1 MFMPT
6 KVGPSTTRYKPRTW
20 GIEQFTASIEPFTTT
35 IEPVVNNCSNG
46 RPFRRNRPV
55 CSRYFSDMK
64 GATHALCAFAFAL
77 CHSGSMAQTVDPS
90 ADPVRITGAL
100 GGTLSGYH
108 MDGIS
113 ARQQPLGYSLS
124 GTLNLS
130 LYGWSL
136 PFSVA
141 ISRQGSTFSQPFTRF
156 GVSPEYKWVKLHAG
170 HRNMRFSEFT
180 LNNITFLGGG
190 VELRPKTFRFSAMY
204 GMLQPSQRAD
214 ENRYGVAQYKRT
226 GYGAMLGLGKKNT
239 FDLTYFR
246 AVDDVT
252 SLPALDSLQRV
263 TPQASTTLGTHARI
277 QFAKDRLVLDAD
289 VAMGAYTRDQEAP
302 RMDDDFYT
310 ENPLVEDLGF
320 NYASNVAFA
329 GAVGLDYVKNKFTT
343 GVLYRLVQPGF
354 RTLGSNYLLS
364 DVEQITVRAAFPLAK
379 EKLQLSG
386 QFGVQRN
393 NLGDRRF
400 ASTARNIGS
409 GNVAYRP
416 STQVSINLNYSNFS
430 VYQTLLLDTLFA
442 DSVLIDQVNHQVNVS
457 TLYQYGNDKRQ
468 HSWSLMTGY
477 QQLNDRSEG
486 PIDMDNRLLNLNL
499 QYQLRWLAQGWGLV
513 LGTNYNDYS
522 ALLTANERYGA
533 TVGGT
538 RTLKQNKVM
547 IRLTHTWNRSKLA
560 DRMDD
565 IHSTNLSINY
575 RLSTKH
581 SIVLSAGSIRREGLR
596 SFTENR
602 GTIGYRMRF

>member
-1 MFMPT
+1 
-6 KVGPSTTRYKPRTW
+6 
-20 GIEQFTASIEPFTTT
+20 
-35 IEPVVNNCSNG
+35 
-46 RPFRRNRPV
+46 
-55 CSRYFSDMK
+55 MK

-77 CHSGSMAQTVDPS
+77 CHFSSMAQTVDPS

-204 GMLQPSQRAD
+204 GMLQPAQRAD
-214 ENRYGVAQYKRT
+214 ENRYGVAQYKRM

-263 TPQASTTLGTHARI
+263 TPQASTTFGFHTRV
-277 QFAKDRLVLDAD
+277 QFAKERFVLDAD
-289 VAMGAYTRDQEAP
+289 LTMGGYTRDLNAP
-302 RMDDDFYT
+302 RMET
-310 ENPLVEDLGF
+310 TIHSENPVLGDLGI
-320 NYASNVAFA
+320 NNASTLA
-329 GAVGLDYVKNKFTT
+329 GAGVVGLDYVKKKFTM
-343 GVLYRLVQPGF
+343 GVQYRLVQPGF
-354 RTLGSNYLLS
+354 RTLGANYLLS
-364 DVEQITVRAAFPLAK
+364 DVEQITLRTAFPLAK
-379 EKLQLSG
+379 EKLYVSG
-386 QFGVQRN
+386 SYGLQRN

-409 GNVAYRP
+409 ANVVYRP
-416 STQVSINLNYSNFS
+416 STRVSFNINYANFS
-430 VYQTLLLDTLFA
+430 IYQTLLLDTLFA
-442 DSVLIDQVNHQVNVS
+442 DSVLVDQVNHQVNVS
-457 TLYQYGNDKRQ
+457 TLYQYGNTKHQ
-468 HSWSLMTGY
+468 HSWNLMTGY
-477 QQLNDRSEG
+477 QELSDRSDG
-486 PIDMDNRLLNLNL
+486 PNNMDNRLVNLNL
-499 QYQLRWLAQGWGLV
+499 QYQLRWLASRWGLV

-522 ALLTANERYGA
+522 ALLTTNERYGA

-538 RTLKQNKVM
+538 RMLKGEKVM
-547 IRLTHTWNRSKLA
+547 LRLTHTWNRSRLV
-560 DRMDD
+560 DRTDD
-565 IHSTNLSINY
+565 IHSTNFSMNY

-581 SIVLSAGSIRREGLR
+581 SIMLSAGNIHRQGLQA
-596 SFTENR
+596 FNETR
-602 GTIGYRMRF
+602 GTVGYRMRF